1 MVNVIRGDVKNK
13 PESSKRLADY
23 FEQQDNIDGT
33 LYLGYPIIGTS
44 HGEYQIDA
52 LLISKQHGAVIF
64 HILEGTN
71 LDVELEE
78 IQDESF
84 TKVQSKL
91 LKEKE
96 LTEKRKLVV
105 ELGILTYAP
114 ALSNKPQNIDEDY
127 YVAINEQE
135 ITEYLSLQEWD
146 KSEYYE
152 QLCSVIQA
160 ITSITKKNQRSY
172 IQKEDSRGAKL
183 KKLEDSIANLDKNQ
197 SEAVIETVEGVQRI
211 RGLAGSGKTIVLALK
226 VAYLHAKHPDWNI
239 AVTFNTR
246 SLKGQFERLINSFT
260 IEQTSEEPDWE
271 KVRIIHA

>member
-1 MVNVIRGDVKNK
+1 M
-13 PESSKRLADY
+13 
-23 FEQQDNIDGT
+23 
-33 LYLGYPIIGTS
+33 
-44 HGEYQIDA
+44 
-52 LLISKQHGAVIF
+52 ISKQHGAVIF

-172 IQKEDSRGAKL
+172 IQKED
-183 KKLEDSIANLDKNQ
+183 E
-197 SEAVIETVEGVQRI
+197 
-211 RGLAGSGKTIVLALK
+211 
-226 VAYLHAKHPDWNI
+226 
-239 AVTFNTR
+239 
-246 SLKGQFERLINSFT
+246 
-260 IEQTSEEPDWE
+260 
-271 KVRIIHA
+271 